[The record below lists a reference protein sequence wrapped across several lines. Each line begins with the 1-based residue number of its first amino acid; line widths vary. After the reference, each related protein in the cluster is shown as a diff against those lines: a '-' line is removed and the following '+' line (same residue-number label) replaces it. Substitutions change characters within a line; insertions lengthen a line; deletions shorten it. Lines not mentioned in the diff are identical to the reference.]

1 MRKSSYLDLNNSHL
15 DVQTWMILV
24 LYRLRSWSILTRIH
38 EFLLS
43 TELSRTLMNIPLV
56 FKNENIDQADQF
68 STLDVLN
75 G

>member
-24 LYRLRSWSILTRIH
+24 LYRLRSWSILTGIH
-38 EFLLS
+38 EFLSS